1 MRRIALVN
9 QKGGV
14 GKTTTAVNL
23 AAALD
28 RLGKRV
34 LLVDLDPQANT
45 TVHVGLQPHELTGT
59 LYDVLSG
66 RKTAREVI
74 VRSPAGLDILPSNI
88 ELAGAEVEL
97 VGAIGREAVLKD
109 ALEEVTDYDFIL
121 VDCPP
126 SLGILNVNGLNY
138 VDEIFIPVQ
147 CEFFALQGIS
157 LLMRT
162 IDRVRKRLN
171 PKLAITG
178 VIPCM
183 YDARKGLSK
192 EVLAEI
198 EKHFAST
205 LFQAKIRANVRLAE
219 APSFG
224 QTIFQYAEDSNG
236 AQDYLALAKEVA
248 GNTET
253 KAEDSEPPARE
264 PERAITEPQVV
275 ESSTKMVASE
285 SPQTAQPCPVNGVK
299 TSPAIAESEPAVIAA
314 LNPPTMIPAQPLVP
328 PKLPTFAEAMRL
340 AAEEVSR
347 ARAILG
353 SATVIDATRPGLDPS
368 LIKEVAGTKPD
379 LGTHYPEGTIEKL
392 AETLNNSEDAA

>member
-1 MRRIALVN
+1 MRKIALVN

-14 GKTTTAVNL
+14 GKTTTTVNL

-126 SLGILNVNGLNY
+126 SLGILNINGLNY

-171 PKLAITG
+171 PKLEITG

-198 EKHFAST
+198 EKHFAAT

-224 QTIFQYAEDSNG
+224 QTIFQYAADSNG

-248 GNTET
+248 GEAGKEVKDT
-253 KAEDSEPPARE
+253 EPPATESATPSGE
-264 PERAITEPQVV
+264 PKVV
-275 ESSTKMVASE
+275 ESAPKMVA
-285 SPQTAQPCPVNGVK
+285 A
-299 TSPAIAESEPAVIAA
+299 EPAVIAA
-314 LNPPTMIPAQPLVP
+314 LNPPAMAPAQPLVAQ
-328 PKLPTFAEAMRL
+328 KLPTFAEAMRL

-353 SATVIDATRPGLDPS
+353 SATVVETARPSLDAS
-368 LIKEVAGTKPD
+368 LIKEVATTKPD
-379 LGTHYPEGTIEKL
+379 LGTHYPEGTIDKL